1 MLLAEGNADDDDV
14 EQNTKDNVHQAGEE
28 SSADK
33 PNDIEGDADAAWGR
47 GCASNIRTE
56 GEEAEETNLE
66 GLQGDRYADDGNCH
80 RQTACEVTDGGFEAT
95 EDPPDDSAEE
105 FHNYLGSKRGVKEE

>member
-1 MLLAEGNADDDDV
+1 MLLAKGDADDDDV
-14 EQNTKDNVHQAGEE
+14 EQNTKDDVHQTGEE

-33 PNDIEGDADAAWGR
+33 PDDVEGNADAAWGR

-66 GLQGDRYADDGNCH
+66 GLQGNGYADDGNCH
-80 RQTACEVTDGGFEAT
+80 RQTACEVTDGGFETT
-95 EDPPDDSAEE
+95 EDPPNDSAEE
-105 FHNYLGSKRGVKEE
+105 FHNYIGSKRGVKEE